1 MSTILF
7 ELGCEELPPKSL
19 KPLRDALQASV
30 IAQLTEA
37 DITFDSIKAF
47 AAPRRLAL
55 QIQGISDKQP
65 DRSEQKRGPAIKAA
79 FDAEGNLSKALRG
92 SVSSN
97 IPFENSQVLENF
109 FRDSKDEKSNRN
121 FKELIDKINKQGYK
135 EVLEEL
141 NQKSI
146 SFLTKYGIKISVSG
160 TSKGS
165 YISFEQTIQ
174 GQATT
179 ELLPAIFQTA
189 LDNLPI
195 AKRMRSGA
203 SRNEFVRPVQWA
215 VLMQDSAVIDA
226 TIQGHQTANQT
237 RGHRFHSPNYHEI
250 AHAGNYEQLLDGLK
264 VVADFDKRQMLI
276 KNQVKALAD
285 EVNADAIVP
294 QDLLDE
300 VTALVDF
307 PIALRASF
315 EPRFLQVP
323 QEALISTMQADQKY
337 FCLTDKAG
345 KLQPYFIFITNIES
359 KDPNQIIEG
368 NEKVVRPRLADAE
381 FFFLQDQ
388 KQPLF
393 ALTESLKTRVFQDKL
408 GTIWEKSERIAKL
421 AAFIAALMQQQG
433 QQIDIDETVRA
444 GILSKADLASSLVGE
459 YPELQGIAGTYY
471 ARLNNEPEAVAASLE
486 EQYLPKFSGDVLPQ
500 TPIGICLALADR
512 LDTLVG
518 IFAIDQAPTGSKDP
532 FSLRRSAIG
541 ILRILIEKQLPINL
555 VALVEQAIKG
565 YSDAEGSKIEKM
577 GDTFTQ
583 VMAFLNSRYRAMYTE
598 QGVSVDTIQ
607 AVQAINPHMPL
618 DFDQRIRAV
627 QAFSELSQAS
637 MLADSN
643 KRVANILAKSE
654 VSVADNVDE
663 ALLSE
668 SAEQSLYGSVRQAQ
682 TAVQPLLE
690 QADYTQVLQTLASL
704 DEPLTQFFD
713 NVMVNSE
720 DAALKNNR
728 LALLKQVRALFL
740 TVADISEL
748 QL

>member
-30 IAQLTEA
+30 TEQLNEA

-47 AAPRRLAL
+47 AAPRRLAI

-79 FDAEGNLSKALRG
+79 FDSDGNPTRAAMGFAKGLGIEAS
-92 SVSSN
+92 
-97 IPFENSQVLENF
+97 
-109 FRDSKDEKSNRN
+109 
-121 FKELIDKINKQGYK
+121 ELITINTDKGDYVGY
-135 EVLEEL
+135 
-141 NQKSI
+141 
-146 SFLTKYGIKISVSG
+146 
-160 TSKGS
+160 
-165 YISFEQTIQ
+165 EQVIH

-215 VLMQDSAVIDA
+215 VLMQDSTVIDA
-226 TIQGHQTANQT
+226 IIQGHQTGTQT
-237 RGHRFHSPNYHEI
+237 RGHRFHSPDYHTI
-250 AHAGNYEQLLDGLK
+250 AHANDYEQLLDGLK

-307 PIALRASF
+307 PIALRANF
-315 EPRFLQVP
+315 EARFLQVP

-421 AAFIAALMQQQG
+421 AAFIATLMQQQG
-433 QQIDIDETVRA
+433 RDINVDETVRA
-444 GILSKADLASSLVGE
+444 AILSKADLASSLVGE

-471 ARLNNEPEAVAASLE
+471 ARLNGEPEAVAASLE
-486 EQYLPKFSGDVLPQ
+486 EQYLPKFSGDVLPK

-565 YSDAEGSKIEKM
+565 YSTSDGSKIAKM

-627 QAFSELSQAS
+627 QSFSKVSQAS

-668 SAEQSLYGSVRQAQ
+668 PAEQELYQAVQQAQ
-682 TAVQPLLE
+682 KAVKPLLE
-690 QADYTQVLQTLASL
+690 TADYTQVLQTLVSL
-704 DEPLTQFFD
+704 DAPLTQFFAD
-713 NVMVNSE
+713 VMVNSE

>member
-19 KPLRDALQASV
+19 KPLRDALQAS
-30 IAQLTEA
+30 ITEQLNEA
-37 DITFDSIKAF
+37 EIGFDSIKAF
-47 AAPRRLAL
+47 AAPRRLAI
-55 QIQGISDKQP
+55 QIEGISDKQP

-79 FDAEGNLSKALRG
+79 FDADGNPTRAAMGFAKGLGIEAS
-92 SVSSN
+92 
-97 IPFENSQVLENF
+97 
-109 FRDSKDEKSNRN
+109 
-121 FKELIDKINKQGYK
+121 ELITINTDKGDYVGY
-135 EVLEEL
+135 
-141 NQKSI
+141 
-146 SFLTKYGIKISVSG
+146 
-160 TSKGS
+160 
-165 YISFEQTIQ
+165 EQVIH

-215 VLMQDSAVIDA
+215 VLMQDDAVIGA
-226 TIQGHQTANQT
+226 TIQGHQTGNQT
-237 RGHRFHSPNYHEI
+237 RGHRFHSPEYHEI
-250 AHAGNYEQLLDGLK
+250 THANDYEQLLDGLK
-264 VVADFDKRQMLI
+264 VVADFDKRQTLI

-285 EVNADAIVP
+285 EVNADPIVP

-307 PIALRASF
+307 PIALRANF

-421 AAFIAALMQQQG
+421 AAFIATLMQQQG
-433 QQIDIDETVRA
+433 RDINVDETVRA
-444 GILSKADLASSLVGE
+444 AILSKADLASSLVGE

-471 ARLNNEPEAVAASLE
+471 ARLNDEPEAVAASLQ

-555 VALVEQAIKG
+555 VALVEQAIRG
-565 YSDAEGSKIEKM
+565 YSTSDGSKIAKM

-627 QAFSELSQAS
+627 QTFSNLPQAS

-654 VSVADNVDE
+654 VNVADTVDE

-668 SAEQSLYGSVRQAQ
+668 AAEKVLYQAVQQAQ
-682 TAVQPLLE
+682 MAVKPLLE
-690 QADYTQVLQTLASL
+690 TADYTQVLQTLVSL
-704 DEPLTQFFD
+704 DAPLTQFFAD
-713 NVMVNSE
+713 VMVNSE

>member
-1 MSTILF
+1 MSSILF

-19 KPLRDALQASV
+19 KTLRDALQASV
-30 IAQLTEA
+30 TEQLNEA
-37 DITFDSIKAF
+37 DISFDSIHSF

-79 FDAEGNLSKALRG
+79 FDAEGNPTRAALG
-92 SVSSN
+92 FAKGLGIEAS
-97 IPFENSQVLENF
+97 
-109 FRDSKDEKSNRN
+109 
-121 FKELIDKINKQGYK
+121 ELITINTDKGD
-135 EVLEEL
+135 
-141 NQKSI
+141 
-146 SFLTKYGIKISVSG
+146 
-160 TSKGS
+160 
-165 YISFEQTIQ
+165 YIGFEQKVT
-174 GQATT
+174 GQAVT
-179 ELLPAIFQTA
+179 ELLPQILQTA
-189 LDNLPI
+189 LDQLPI

-203 SRNEFVRPVQWA
+203 SREEFVRPVQWA
-215 VLMQDSAVIDA
+215 VLMQDNQVIEAVI
-226 TIQGHQTANQT
+226 QGQQTGTQT
-237 RGHRFHSPNYHEI
+237 RGHRFHSPDYHTI
-250 AHAGNYEQLLDGLK
+250 DHADNYEEFLQSLK
-264 VVADFDKRQMLI
+264 VIVDFDKRKTLI

-285 EVNADAIVP
+285 QVNANAIVP
-294 QDLLDE
+294 PELLDE

-337 FCLTDKAG
+337 FCLTDKDG

-359 KDPNQIIEG
+359 KDPNQIVQG

-393 ALTESLKTRVFQDKL
+393 ALTENLKTRVFQDKL
-408 GTIWEKSERIAKL
+408 GTIWQKSERIAKL
-421 AAFIAALMQQQG
+421 AAFIATLMQQQG
-433 QQIDIDETVRA
+433 MQISINETVRA
-444 GILSKADLASSLVGE
+444 AILSKADLASSLVGE

-471 ARLNNEPEAVAASLE
+471 ARLNDEPEAVAASLE

-555 VALVEQAIKG
+555 VALVEQAVNNYTSG
-565 YSDAEGSKIEKM
+565 EDSKIAKM
-577 GDTFTQ
+577 GDTLTQ

-627 QAFSELSQAS
+627 QAFSALPQAS
-637 MLADSN
+637 KLADSN

-654 VSVADNVDE
+654 SDVASSVDE
-663 ALLSE
+663 SLLVE
-668 SAEQSLYGSVRQAQ
+668 PAEQELYRAVSQAQ
-682 TAVQPLLE
+682 TAVEPLLAR
-690 QADYTQVLQTLASL
+690 ADYTQILQTLASL
-704 DEPLTQFFD
+704 DEPLTQFFEG
-713 NVMVNSE
+713 VMVNSE
-720 DAALKNNR
+720 ELALKNNR

>member
-30 IAQLTEA
+30 TEQLNEA
-37 DITFDSIKAF
+37 DITFDSIEAF
-47 AAPRRLAL
+47 AAPRRLAI

-79 FDAEGNLSKALRG
+79 FDSDGNPTRAAMGFAKGLGIEAS
-92 SVSSN
+92 
-97 IPFENSQVLENF
+97 
-109 FRDSKDEKSNRN
+109 
-121 FKELIDKINKQGYK
+121 ELITINTDKGDYVGY
-135 EVLEEL
+135 
-141 NQKSI
+141 
-146 SFLTKYGIKISVSG
+146 
-160 TSKGS
+160 
-165 YISFEQTIQ
+165 EQVIH

-215 VLMQDSAVIDA
+215 VLMQDSTVIDA
-226 TIQGHQTANQT
+226 TIQGHQTGTQT
-237 RGHRFHSPNYHEI
+237 RGHRFHSPDYHTI
-250 AHAGNYEQLLDGLK
+250 AHANDYEQLLDGLK

-307 PIALRASF
+307 PIALRANF
-315 EPRFLQVP
+315 EARFLQVP

-421 AAFIAALMQQQG
+421 AAFIATLMQQQG
-433 QQIDIDETVRA
+433 RDINVDETVRA
-444 GILSKADLASSLVGE
+444 AILSKADLASSLVGE

-471 ARLNNEPEAVAASLE
+471 ARLNGEPEAVAASLE
-486 EQYLPKFSGDVLPQ
+486 EQYLPKFSGDVLPH

-565 YSDAEGSKIEKM
+565 YSTSDGSKIAKM

-627 QAFSELSQAS
+627 QSFSKVSQAS

-668 SAEQSLYGSVRQAQ
+668 PAEQELYQAVQQAQ
-682 TAVQPLLE
+682 KAVKPLLE
-690 QADYTQVLQTLASL
+690 TADYTQVLQTLVSL
-704 DEPLTQFFD
+704 DAPLTQFFAD
-713 NVMVNSE
+713 VMVNS
-720 DAALKNNR
+720 DDVALKNNR

>member
-19 KPLRDALQASV
+19 KPLRDALQSSV
-30 IAQLTEA
+30 IAQLNEA
-37 DITFDSIKAF
+37 EISFDSIKAF

-79 FDAEGNLSKALRG
+79 FDAEGNPTRAAMGFAKGLGIEAS
-92 SVSSN
+92 
-97 IPFENSQVLENF
+97 
-109 FRDSKDEKSNRN
+109 
-121 FKELIDKINKQGYK
+121 ELITINTDKGDYVGY
-135 EVLEEL
+135 
-141 NQKSI
+141 
-146 SFLTKYGIKISVSG
+146 
-160 TSKGS
+160 
-165 YISFEQTIQ
+165 EQTIH

-215 VLMQDSAVIDA
+215 VLMQDSTVIDA
-226 TIQGHQTANQT
+226 TIQGHQTGTQT
-237 RGHRFHSPNYHEI
+237 RGHRFHSPDYHNI
-250 AHAGNYEQLLDGLK
+250 AHANDYEQLLDGLK

-276 KNQVKALAD
+276 KNQVKALSD
-285 EVNADAIVP
+285 EVNSDAIVP
-294 QDLLDE
+294 QALLDE

-337 FCLTDKAG
+337 FCLTDKEG

-421 AAFIAALMQQQG
+421 AAFIATLMQQQG
-433 QQIDIDETVRA
+433 QDISIDETVRA
-444 GILSKADLASSLVGE
+444 AILSKADLASSLVGE

-500 TPIGICLALADR
+500 TAIGICLALADR

-565 YSDAEGSKIEKM
+565 YSTAEGSKIAKM

-654 VSVADNVDE
+654 VDVADDVDE
-663 ALLSE
+663 SLLTE
-668 SAEQSLYGSVRQAQ
+668 PAEQNLYQFIQQAQ

>member
-30 IAQLTEA
+30 TEQLTEA
-37 DITFDSIKAF
+37 GISFDSIKAF

-55 QIQGISDKQP
+55 QIQGIGDKQP

-79 FDAEGNLSKALRG
+79 FDAEGNPTRAAMGFAKGLGIEAS
-92 SVSSN
+92 
-97 IPFENSQVLENF
+97 
-109 FRDSKDEKSNRN
+109 
-121 FKELIDKINKQGYK
+121 ELITINTDKGDYIGY
-135 EVLEEL
+135 
-141 NQKSI
+141 
-146 SFLTKYGIKISVSG
+146 
-160 TSKGS
+160 
-165 YISFEQTIQ
+165 EQTIQ

-189 LDNLPI
+189 LDNLPV

-215 VLMQDSAVIDA
+215 VLMQDNAVIDA
-226 TIQGHQTANQT
+226 TIQGHQTGTQT
-237 RGHRFHSPNYHEI
+237 RGHRFHSPDYHNI
-250 AHAGNYEQLLDGLK
+250 GHANDYEELLGGLK

-285 EVNADAIVP
+285 EVNSDAIVP
-294 QDLLDE
+294 QALLDE

-315 EPRFLQVP
+315 EARFLQVP

-337 FCLTDKAG
+337 FCLTDKTG

-433 QQIDIDETVRA
+433 SEISIDETVRA

-471 ARLNNEPEAVAASLE
+471 ARLNDEPEAVAASLE

-565 YSDAEGSKIEKM
+565 YSTSDGSKIAKM

-668 SAEQSLYGSVRQAQ
+668 PAEQSLYASVQQAQ

-720 DAALKNNR
+720 DTALKNNR

>member
-19 KPLRDALQASV
+19 KPLRDAMQASV
-30 IAQLTEA
+30 IEQLNEFN
-37 DITFDSIKAF
+37 ISFDSIKAF

-65 DRSEQKRGPAIKAA
+65 DRMEQKRGPAIKAA
-79 FDAEGNLSKALRG
+79 FDADGNPTRAAMGFAKGLGINAS
-92 SVSSN
+92 
-97 IPFENSQVLENF
+97 
-109 FRDSKDEKSNRN
+109 
-121 FKELIDKINKQGYK
+121 ELVTINTDKGDYVGY
-135 EVLEEL
+135 
-141 NQKSI
+141 
-146 SFLTKYGIKISVSG
+146 
-160 TSKGS
+160 
-165 YISFEQTIQ
+165 EQTIH

-179 ELLPAIFQTA
+179 ELLPTIFQAA

-195 AKRMRSGA
+195 AKRMRTGA
-203 SRNEFVRPVQWA
+203 SRDEFVRPVQWT
-215 VLMQDSAVIDA
+215 VLMQDDAVIDA
-226 TIQGHQTANQT
+226 VIQGHQTSNQT
-237 RGHRFHSPNYHEI
+237 RGHRFHSPDYHNI
-250 AHAGNYEQLLDGLK
+250 AHANDYEELLTDLK
-264 VVADFDKRQMLI
+264 VVADFDKRQTMI

-300 VTALVDF
+300 VTALVDY

-421 AAFIAALMQQQG
+421 AAFIATLMQQQDR
-433 QQIDIDETVRA
+433 DISVDETVRA
-444 GILSKADLASSLVGE
+444 AMLSKADLASSLVGE

-471 ARLNNEPEAVAASLE
+471 ARLNDEPEAVATSLQ
-486 EQYLPKFSGDVLPQ
+486 EQYLPKFSGDILPQ
-500 TPIGICLALADR
+500 TQIGICLALADR

-565 YSDAEGSKIEKM
+565 YSTSDGSKITKM

-627 QAFSELSQAS
+627 QAFSELPQAS

-654 VSVADNVDE
+654 ITVADNVDE

-668 SAEQSLYGSVRQAQ
+668 AAEQNLYQAVQQAQ
-682 TAVQPLLE
+682 EAVEPLLE
-690 QADYTQVLQTLASL
+690 QADYTQILQTLASL
-704 DEPLTQFFD
+704 DGPLTQFFD
-713 NVMVNSE
+713 NVMVNSD

>member
-30 IAQLTEA
+30 TEQLKEA
-37 DITFDSIKAF
+37 DISFDSIKAF

-55 QIQGISDKQP
+55 QIEGISEKQP
-65 DRSEQKRGPAIKAA
+65 DRTEEKRGPAIKAA
-79 FDAEGNLSKALRG
+79 FDAEGNPTRAAMGFAKGLGIEAS
-92 SVSSN
+92 
-97 IPFENSQVLENF
+97 
-109 FRDSKDEKSNRN
+109 
-121 FKELIDKINKQGYK
+121 ELTTIKTDKGDYVGY
-135 EVLEEL
+135 V
-141 NQKSI
+141 
-146 SFLTKYGIKISVSG
+146 
-160 TSKGS
+160 
-165 YISFEQTIQ
+165 QTVE

-195 AKRMRSGA
+195 AKRMRSGS

-215 VLMQDSAVIDA
+215 VLMQDDAVIDA
-226 TIQGHQTANQT
+226 PIQGHQTGNQT
-237 RGHRFHSPNYHEI
+237 RGHRFHSPEYHTI
-250 AHAGNYEQLLDGLK
+250 THANDYEQLLDGLK
-264 VVADFDKRQMLI
+264 VVADFDKRQAFI
-276 KNQVKALAD
+276 HNQVQALAA

-294 QDLLDE
+294 QSLLDE

-337 FCLTDKAG
+337 FCLTDKEG

-393 ALTESLKTRVFQDKL
+393 ALTENLKTRVFQDKL

-433 QQIDIDETVRA
+433 QQIDIDDTVRA

-471 ARLNNEPEAVAASLE
+471 ARLNHEPEAVAASLE
-486 EQYLPKFSGDVLPQ
+486 EQYLPKFSGDVLPK
-500 TPIGICLALADR
+500 TPVGICLALADR

-518 IFAIDQAPTGSKDP
+518 IFAIGQAPTGSKDP

-565 YSDAEGSKIEKM
+565 YSSGDGSKIEKM

-627 QAFSELSQAS
+627 QTFSELPQAS

-654 VSVADNVDE
+654 DTVADEVN
-663 ALLSE
+663 ASLLTE
-668 SAEQSLYGSVRQAQ
+668 NAEKTLYQTVQRAQ
-682 TAVQPLLE
+682 LDVTPLLE
-690 QADYTQVLQTLASL
+690 TANYTQVLQTLVSL
-704 DEPLTQFFD
+704 DAPLTQFFAD
-713 NVMVNSE
+713 VMVNSE
-720 DAALKNNR
+720 DVALKANR

>member
-19 KPLRDALQASV
+19 KTLRDALQASV
-30 IAQLTEA
+30 TEQLNES
-37 DITFDSIKAF
+37 DISFDSIKAF

-55 QIQGISDKQP
+55 QIEGISEKQL
-65 DRSEQKRGPAIKAA
+65 DRTEEKRGPAIKAA
-79 FDAEGNLSKALRG
+79 FDADGNPTRAAMGFAKGLGIEAS
-92 SVSSN
+92 
-97 IPFENSQVLENF
+97 
-109 FRDSKDEKSNRN
+109 
-121 FKELIDKINKQGYK
+121 ELTTIKTDKGDYVGY
-135 EVLEEL
+135 V
-141 NQKSI
+141 
-146 SFLTKYGIKISVSG
+146 
-160 TSKGS
+160 
-165 YISFEQTIQ
+165 QTIQ

-203 SRNEFVRPVQWA
+203 SRNEFVRPVQWV
-215 VLMQDSAVIDA
+215 VLMHDSTVIDA
-226 TIQGHQTANQT
+226 TIQGHQTGTQT
-237 RGHRFHSPNYHEI
+237 RGHRFHSPEYHTI
-250 AHAGNYEQLLDGLK
+250 THANDYEQLLDGLK
-264 VVADFDKRQMLI
+264 VVVDFDKRQAFI
-276 KNQVKALAD
+276 NNQVKALAD

-294 QDLLDE
+294 QSLLDE

-337 FCLTDKAG
+337 FCLTDKEG
-345 KLQPYFIFITNIES
+345 KLQPYFIFITNIQS

-393 ALTESLKTRVFQDKL
+393 ALTENLKNRVFQDKL

-433 QQIDIDETVRA
+433 RQIDIDETVRA

-486 EQYLPKFSGDVLPQ
+486 EQYLPKFSGDILPK
-500 TPIGICLALADR
+500 TAVGICLALADR

-518 IFAIDQAPTGSKDP
+518 IFAIGQAPTGSKDP

-565 YSDAEGSKIEKM
+565 YSSSDASKIAKM

-627 QAFSELSQAS
+627 QTFSELPQAS

-654 VSVADNVDE
+654 GAVADKVN
-663 ALLSE
+663 ASLLTE
-668 SAEQSLYGSVRQAQ
+668 DAEKTLYETVQQAQ
-682 TAVQPLLE
+682 LDVTPLLE
-690 QADYTQVLQTLASL
+690 TANYTQVLQTLVSL
-704 DEPLTQFFD
+704 DAPLTQFFAD
-713 NVMVNSE
+713 VMVNSE
-720 DAALKNNR
+720 DAALKANR
-728 LALLKQVRALFL
+728 LALLKKVRALFL

>member
-19 KPLRDALQASV
+19 KPLRDALQTSV
-30 IAQLTEA
+30 TKQLAEA
-37 DITFDSIKAF
+37 DISFDSIKAF

-79 FDAEGNLSKALRG
+79 FDADGNPSRAAIGFAKGLGIDPS
-92 SVSSN
+92 
-97 IPFENSQVLENF
+97 
-109 FRDSKDEKSNRN
+109 
-121 FKELIDKINKQGYK
+121 ELITINTDKGDYVGY
-135 EVLEEL
+135 
-141 NQKSI
+141 
-146 SFLTKYGIKISVSG
+146 
-160 TSKGS
+160 
-165 YISFEQTIQ
+165 EQTIH
-174 GQATT
+174 GQSVTQ
-179 ELLPAIFQTA
+179 LLPQILQTA

-195 AKRMRSGA
+195 AKRMRSGS
-203 SRNEFVRPVQWA
+203 SREEFVRPVQWA
-215 VLMQDSAVIDA
+215 VLMQDDQLIEA
-226 TIQGHQTANQT
+226 TIQGQQTGTQT
-237 RGHRFHSPNYHEI
+237 RGHRFHSPDYY
-250 AHAGNYEQLLDGLK
+250 AVDHADNYETLLQSLK
-264 VVADFDKRQMLI
+264 VIANFDKRRTLI
-276 KNQVKALAD
+276 NNQVKTLAD
-285 EVNADAIVP
+285 QVNAKAIVP
-294 QDLLDE
+294 QELLDE

-337 FCLTDKAG
+337 FCLTDKQG
-345 KLQPYFIFITNIES
+345 KLLPYFIFITNIES
-359 KDPNQIIEG
+359 KDPNQIVEG

-408 GTIWEKSERIAKL
+408 GTIWQKSERIGKL
-421 AAFIAALMQQQG
+421 AAFIATLMLEQG
-433 QQIDIDETVRA
+433 VQIDIDETVRA
-444 GILSKADLASSLVGE
+444 AVLSKADLASSLVGE

-471 ARLNNEPEAVAASLE
+471 ARLNDEPEAVAASLQ

-555 VALVEQAIKG
+555 VALVEQAIKN
-565 YSDAEGSKIEKM
+565 YSSADNDVTIKM

-583 VMAFLNSRYRAMYTE
+583 VITFLNSRYRAMYTE

-627 QAFSELSQAS
+627 QAFSELPQAS
-637 MLADSN
+637 KLADSN

-654 VSVADNVDE
+654 AQVADNIDE
-663 ALLSE
+663 SLLSE
-668 SAEQSLYGSVRQAQ
+668 PAEQQLYHAVSQAQ
-682 TAVQPLLE
+682 TALAPLLKD
-690 QADYTQVLQTLASL
+690 ADYTQILQTLASL

-713 NVMVNSE
+713 DVMVNSE
-720 DAALKNNR
+720 DVALKANR

>member
-30 IAQLTEA
+30 TEQLNEA
-37 DITFDSIKAF
+37 EIGFDSIKAF
-47 AAPRRLAL
+47 AAPRRLA
-55 QIQGISDKQP
+55 IRIEGISDKQP

-79 FDAEGNLSKALRG
+79 FDSDGNPTRAAMGFAKGLGIDAS
-92 SVSSN
+92 
-97 IPFENSQVLENF
+97 
-109 FRDSKDEKSNRN
+109 
-121 FKELIDKINKQGYK
+121 ELITINTDKGDYVGY
-135 EVLEEL
+135 
-141 NQKSI
+141 
-146 SFLTKYGIKISVSG
+146 
-160 TSKGS
+160 
-165 YISFEQTIQ
+165 EQIIQ

-179 ELLPAIFQTA
+179 ELLPTIFQTA

-226 TIQGHQTANQT
+226 TIQGHQTGKQT
-237 RGHRFHSPNYHEI
+237 RGHRFHSPDYHEI
-250 AHAGNYEQLLDGLK
+250 THANDYEQLLDDLK
-264 VVADFDKRQMLI
+264 VVADFDKRQTLI
-276 KNQVKALAD
+276 KNQVKTLAD
-285 EVNADAIVP
+285 EVNADPIVP

-307 PIALRASF
+307 PIALRANF
-315 EPRFLQVP
+315 EARFLQVP

-421 AAFIAALMQQQG
+421 AAFIATLMQQQG
-433 QQIDIDETVRA
+433 RDINVDETVRA
-444 GILSKADLASSLVGE
+444 AILSKADLASSLVGE

-471 ARLNNEPEAVAASLE
+471 ARLNDEPEAVAASLQ

-565 YSDAEGSKIEKM
+565 YSTSEGSKIAKM

-627 QAFSELSQAS
+627 QTFSELPQAEK
-637 MLADSN
+637 LADSN

-654 VSVADNVDE
+654 VNVADTVDE

-668 SAEQSLYGSVRQAQ
+668 AAEQTLYQAVQQAQ
-682 TAVQPLLE
+682 MAVKPLLE
-690 QADYTQVLQTLASL
+690 TADYTQVLQTLVSL
-704 DEPLTQFFD
+704 DAPLTQFFAD
-713 NVMVNSE
+713 VMVNSE

>member
-30 IAQLTEA
+30 TEQLTAA

-47 AAPRRLAL
+47 AAPRRLAI

-65 DRSEQKRGPAIKAA
+65 DRTEQKRGPAIKAA
-79 FDAEGNLSKALRG
+79 FDAEGNPTRAAMGFAKGLGIEAS
-92 SVSSN
+92 
-97 IPFENSQVLENF
+97 
-109 FRDSKDEKSNRN
+109 
-121 FKELIDKINKQGYK
+121 ELITINTDKGDY
-135 EVLEEL
+135 V
-141 NQKSI
+141 
-146 SFLTKYGIKISVSG
+146 G
-160 TSKGS
+160 
-165 YISFEQTIQ
+165 FEQTIR

-215 VLMQDSAVIDA
+215 VLMQDGTVIDA
-226 TIQGHQTANQT
+226 TIQGHQTGTQT
-237 RGHRFHSPNYHEI
+237 RGHRFHSPDYHNI
-250 AHAGNYEQLLDGLK
+250 AHANDYEQLLDGLK

-285 EVNADAIVP
+285 EVNSDAIVP

-315 EPRFLQVP
+315 EARFLQVP

-393 ALTESLKTRVFQDKL
+393 ALTESLKNRVFQDKL

-421 AAFIAALMQQQG
+421 AAFIATLMQQQG
-433 QQIDIDETVRA
+433 HDINVDETVRA

-471 ARLNNEPEAVAASLE
+471 ARLNDEPEAVAASLE

-565 YSDAEGSKIEKM
+565 YSDAEGSKIAKM

-654 VSVADNVDE
+654 VSVADTVDE
-663 ALLSE
+663 TLLSE
-668 SAEQSLYGSVRQAQ
+668 PAEQNLYANVQQAQ
-682 TAVQPLLE
+682 TVVQPLLE

-713 NVMVNSE
+713 QVMVNSE

>member
-30 IAQLTEA
+30 TEQLNEA
-37 DITFDSIKAF
+37 KIGFDSIKAF
-47 AAPRRLAL
+47 AAPRRLA
-55 QIQGISDKQP
+55 IRIEGISDKQP

-79 FDAEGNLSKALRG
+79 FDSDGNPTRAAMGFAKGLGIDAS
-92 SVSSN
+92 
-97 IPFENSQVLENF
+97 
-109 FRDSKDEKSNRN
+109 
-121 FKELIDKINKQGYK
+121 ELITINTDKGDYVGY
-135 EVLEEL
+135 
-141 NQKSI
+141 
-146 SFLTKYGIKISVSG
+146 
-160 TSKGS
+160 
-165 YISFEQTIQ
+165 EQIIQ

-179 ELLPAIFQTA
+179 ELLPTIFQTA

-203 SRNEFVRPVQWA
+203 SRNEFVRPVQWT
-215 VLMQDSAVIDA
+215 VLMQDDAVIDT
-226 TIQGHQTANQT
+226 TIQGHQTGKQT
-237 RGHRFHSPNYHEI
+237 RGHRFHSPDYHEI
-250 AHAGNYEQLLDGLK
+250 THANDYEQLLDGLK
-264 VVADFDKRQMLI
+264 VVADFDKRQTLI
-276 KNQVKALAD
+276 KNQVKTLAD
-285 EVNADAIVP
+285 EVNADPIVP

-307 PIALRASF
+307 PIALRANF
-315 EPRFLQVP
+315 EARFLQVP

-337 FCLTDKAG
+337 FCLTDKEG

-421 AAFIAALMQQQG
+421 AAFIATLMQQQG
-433 QQIDIDETVRA
+433 RDINVDETVRA
-444 GILSKADLASSLVGE
+444 AILSKADLASSLVGE

-471 ARLNNEPEAVAASLE
+471 ARLNDEPEAVAASLQ

-565 YSDAEGSKIEKM
+565 YSTSEGSKIAKM

-627 QAFSELSQAS
+627 QTFSELPQAEK
-637 MLADSN
+637 LADSN

-654 VSVADNVDE
+654 VNVADTVDE

-668 SAEQSLYGSVRQAQ
+668 AAEQTLYQAVQQAQ
-682 TAVQPLLE
+682 MAVKPLLE
-690 QADYTQVLQTLASL
+690 TADYTQVLQTLVSL
-704 DEPLTQFFD
+704 DAPLTQFFAD
-713 NVMVNSE
+713 VMVNSE

>member
-30 IAQLTEA
+30 TEQLTAA

-47 AAPRRLAL
+47 AAPRRLAI

-65 DRSEQKRGPAIKAA
+65 DRTEQKRGPAIKAA
-79 FDAEGNLSKALRG
+79 FDAEGNPTRAAMG
-92 SVSSN
+92 
-97 IPFENSQVLENF
+97 FA
-109 FRDSKDEKSNRN
+109 KSLGIEAS
-121 FKELIDKINKQGYK
+121 ELTTINTDKGDY
-135 EVLEEL
+135 V
-141 NQKSI
+141 
-146 SFLTKYGIKISVSG
+146 G
-160 TSKGS
+160 
-165 YISFEQTIQ
+165 FEQIIR

-215 VLMQDSAVIDA
+215 VLMQDDTVIDA
-226 TIQGHQTANQT
+226 TIQGHQTGTQT
-237 RGHRFHSPNYHEI
+237 RGHRFHSPDYHNI
-250 AHAGNYEQLLDGLK
+250 AHANDYEQLLDGLK

-285 EVNADAIVP
+285 EVNSDAIVP

-315 EPRFLQVP
+315 EARFLQVP

-337 FCLTDKAG
+337 FCLTDKNG

-393 ALTESLKTRVFQDKL
+393 ALTESLKNRVFQDKL

-421 AAFIAALMQQQG
+421 AAFIATLMQQQG
-433 QQIDIDETVRA
+433 HDINVDETVRA

-471 ARLNNEPEAVAASLE
+471 ARLNDEPEAVAASLE

-565 YSDAEGSKIEKM
+565 YSDAEGSKIAKM

-643 KRVANILAKSE
+643 KRVANILVKSE
-654 VSVADNVDE
+654 GDVADTVDE

-668 SAEQSLYGSVRQAQ
+668 SAEQNLYANVKQAQ
-682 TAVQPLLE
+682 TRVQPLLE

-713 NVMVNSE
+713 QVMVNSE

-740 TVADISEL
+740 MVADISEL

>member
-30 IAQLTEA
+30 IEQLNEA
-37 DITFDSIKAF
+37 EISFDSIKAF

-55 QIQGISDKQP
+55 QIQGIGDKQP

-79 FDAEGNLSKALRG
+79 FDADGNPTRAAMGFAKGLGIEAS
-92 SVSSN
+92 
-97 IPFENSQVLENF
+97 
-109 FRDSKDEKSNRN
+109 
-121 FKELIDKINKQGYK
+121 ELITINTDKGDYVGY
-135 EVLEEL
+135 
-141 NQKSI
+141 
-146 SFLTKYGIKISVSG
+146 
-160 TSKGS
+160 
-165 YISFEQTIQ
+165 EQTIQ

-189 LDNLPI
+189 LDKLPI

-226 TIQGHQTANQT
+226 TIQGHQTGTQT
-237 RGHRFHSPNYHEI
+237 RGHRFHSPDYHNI
-250 AHAGNYEQLLDGLK
+250 AHANDYEELLSGLK

-285 EVNADAIVP
+285 EVNSDAIVP
-294 QDLLDE
+294 QALLDE

-315 EPRFLQVP
+315 EARFLQVP

-337 FCLTDKAG
+337 FCLTDKTG

-393 ALTESLKTRVFQDKL
+393 ALTESLKNRVFQDKL

-433 QQIDIDETVRA
+433 QQISIDETVRA

-555 VALVEQAIKG
+555 VALVEQAIKN
-565 YSDAEGSKIEKM
+565 YTTEEGSKIAKM

-663 ALLSE
+663 TLLSE
-668 SAEQSLYGSVRQAQ
+668 PAEQSLYASVQQAQ

>member
-19 KPLRDALQASV
+19 KPLRDALQESFIIQSA
-30 IAQLTEA
+30 AA
-37 DITFDSIKAF
+37 NITFDSIKAF

-55 QIQGISDKQP
+55 QIEGISEKQP
-65 DRSEQKRGPAIKAA
+65 DRTEEKRGPAIKAA
-79 FDAEGNLSKALRG
+79 FDADGNPTRAAMGFAKGLGIEAS
-92 SVSSN
+92 
-97 IPFENSQVLENF
+97 
-109 FRDSKDEKSNRN
+109 
-121 FKELIDKINKQGYK
+121 ELTTINTDKGDYVGY
-135 EVLEEL
+135 
-141 NQKSI
+141 I
-146 SFLTKYGIKISVSG
+146 
-160 TSKGS
+160 
-165 YISFEQTIQ
+165 QTVQ

-179 ELLPAIFQTA
+179 ELLPTIFQTA

-215 VLMQDSAVIDA
+215 VLMQDDAVIDA
-226 TIQGHQTANQT
+226 TIQGHQTGNQT
-237 RGHRFHSPNYHEI
+237 RGHRFHSPEYHTI
-250 AHAGNYEQLLDGLK
+250 AHANDYEQLLDGLK

-294 QDLLDE
+294 QSLLDE

-337 FCLTDKAG
+337 FCLTDKTG

-359 KDPNQIIEG
+359 KDPNQIIQG

-471 ARLNNEPEAVAASLE
+471 ARLNDEPEAVAASLE

-555 VALVEQAIKG
+555 VALIEQAIKG
-565 YSDAEGSKIEKM
+565 YSDADGSKIAKM

-627 QAFSELSQAS
+627 QAFSELSQAEK
-637 MLADSN
+637 LADSN

-654 VSVADNVDE
+654 GVVADEVD
-663 ALLSE
+663 ASLLTE
-668 SAEQSLYGSVRQAQ
+668 DAEKSLYQAVQQAQ
-682 TAVQPLLE
+682 TAVTPLLE
-690 QADYTQVLQTLASL
+690 TANYTQILQTLVSL
-704 DEPLTQFFD
+704 DEPLTQFFAD
-713 NVMVNSE
+713 VMVNSK
-720 DAALKNNR
+720 DMALQANR

>member
-30 IAQLTEA
+30 TEQLNEA
-37 DITFDSIKAF
+37 EIGFDSIKAF
-47 AAPRRLAL
+47 AAPRRLA
-55 QIQGISDKQP
+55 IRIEGISDKQP

-79 FDAEGNLSKALRG
+79 FDSDGNPTRAAMGFAKGLGIDAS
-92 SVSSN
+92 
-97 IPFENSQVLENF
+97 
-109 FRDSKDEKSNRN
+109 
-121 FKELIDKINKQGYK
+121 ELITINTDKGDYVGY
-135 EVLEEL
+135 
-141 NQKSI
+141 
-146 SFLTKYGIKISVSG
+146 
-160 TSKGS
+160 
-165 YISFEQTIQ
+165 EQIIQ
-174 GQATT
+174 GQETT
-179 ELLPAIFQTA
+179 ELLPTIFQTA

-226 TIQGHQTANQT
+226 TIQGHQTGKQT
-237 RGHRFHSPNYHEI
+237 RGHRFHSPDYHEI
-250 AHAGNYEQLLDGLK
+250 THANDYEQLLDDLK
-264 VVADFDKRQMLI
+264 VVADFDKRQTLI
-276 KNQVKALAD
+276 KNQVKTLAD
-285 EVNADAIVP
+285 EVNADPIVP

-307 PIALRASF
+307 PIALRANF
-315 EPRFLQVP
+315 EARFLQVP

-421 AAFIAALMQQQG
+421 AAFIATLMQQQG
-433 QQIDIDETVRA
+433 RDINVDETVRA
-444 GILSKADLASSLVGE
+444 AILSKADLASSLVGE

-471 ARLNNEPEAVAASLE
+471 ARLNDEPEAVAASLQ

-565 YSDAEGSKIEKM
+565 YSTSEGSKIAKM

-627 QAFSELSQAS
+627 QTFSELPQAEE
-637 MLADSN
+637 LADSN

-654 VSVADNVDE
+654 VSVADTVDE

-668 SAEQSLYGSVRQAQ
+668 AAEQTLYQAVQQAQ
-682 TAVQPLLE
+682 TAVKPLLE
-690 QADYTQVLQTLASL
+690 TADYTQVLQTLVSL
-704 DEPLTQFFD
+704 DAPLTQFFAD
-713 NVMVNSE
+713 VMVNSE

>member
-19 KPLRDALQASV
+19 KPLRDALQTSV
-30 IAQLTEA
+30 IEQLTEA

-47 AAPRRLAL
+47 AAPRRLAI
-55 QIQGISDKQP
+55 QIDGISDKQP
-65 DRSEQKRGPAIKAA
+65 DRTEEKRGPAIKAA
-79 FDAEGNLSKALRG
+79 FDADGNPTRAAMGFAKGLGIEAS
-92 SVSSN
+92 
-97 IPFENSQVLENF
+97 
-109 FRDSKDEKSNRN
+109 
-121 FKELIDKINKQGYK
+121 ELTTINTDKGDYVGY
-135 EVLEEL
+135 V
-141 NQKSI
+141 
-146 SFLTKYGIKISVSG
+146 
-160 TSKGS
+160 
-165 YISFEQTIQ
+165 QTIQ

-179 ELLPAIFQTA
+179 ELLPTIFQTA

-203 SRNEFVRPVQWA
+203 SRDEFVRPVQWA
-215 VLMQDSAVIDA
+215 VLMQDDAVIDA
-226 TIQGHQTANQT
+226 TIQGHHTGNQT
-237 RGHRFHSPNYHEI
+237 RGHRFHSPDYHEI
-250 AHAGNYEQLLDGLK
+250 AHAHNYEQLLDGLK

-285 EVNADAIVP
+285 EVNADPIVP

-307 PIALRASF
+307 PIALRANF
-315 EPRFLQVP
+315 EARFLQVP

-421 AAFIAALMQQQG
+421 AAFIATLMQQQG
-433 QQIDIDETVRA
+433 RDINIDDTVRA
-444 GILSKADLASSLVGE
+444 AILSKADLASSLVGE

-471 ARLNNEPEAVAASLE
+471 ARLNDEPEAVAASLE
-486 EQYLPKFSGDVLPQ
+486 EQYLPKFSGDVLPK
-500 TPIGICLALADR
+500 TPVGICLALADR

-565 YSDAEGSKIEKM
+565 YSTADGSKIAKM

-627 QAFSELSQAS
+627 QAFSELPQAEK
-637 MLADSN
+637 LADSN

-654 VSVADNVDE
+654 VSVADTVDE
-663 ALLSE
+663 TLLSE
-668 SAEQSLYGSVRQAQ
+668 PAEQALYQVVQQAK
-682 TAVQPLLE
+682 TAVTPLLE
-690 QADYTQVLQTLASL
+690 TADYTQILQTLVSL
-704 DEPLTQFFD
+704 DAPLTQFFAD
-713 NVMVNSE
+713 VMVNIE

>member
-19 KPLRDALQASV
+19 KPLRDALQTSV
-30 IAQLTEA
+30 TDQLKNA
-37 DITFDSIKAF
+37 DISFESIRAF

-55 QIQGISDKQP
+55 QIQGISEKQP

-79 FDAEGNLSKALRG
+79 FDAEGNPSRAAIGFAKGLGIDPS
-92 SVSSN
+92 
-97 IPFENSQVLENF
+97 
-109 FRDSKDEKSNRN
+109 
-121 FKELIDKINKQGYK
+121 ELITINTDKGDYVGY
-135 EVLEEL
+135 
-141 NQKSI
+141 
-146 SFLTKYGIKISVSG
+146 
-160 TSKGS
+160 
-165 YISFEQTIQ
+165 EQTIH
-174 GQATT
+174 GQAVT
-179 ELLPAIFQTA
+179 ELLPQILQTA

-195 AKRMRSGA
+195 AKRMRSGS
-203 SRNEFVRPVQWA
+203 SREEFVRPVQWA
-215 VLMQDSAVIDA
+215 VLMQDDQLVEA
-226 TIQGHQTANQT
+226 TIQGQQTGTQT
-237 RGHRFHSPNYHEI
+237 RGHRFHSPDYHAI
-250 AHAGNYEQLLDGLK
+250 DHADNYESLLQSLK
-264 VVADFDKRQMLI
+264 VIANFDKRRTLI
-276 KNQVKALAD
+276 NNQVKTLAD
-285 EVNADAIVP
+285 QVNAKAIVP
-294 QDLLDE
+294 QGLLDE

-337 FCLTDKAG
+337 FCLTDKQG
-345 KLQPYFIFITNIES
+345 KLLPYFIFITNIES
-359 KDPNQIIEG
+359 KDPNQIVEG

-408 GTIWEKSERIAKL
+408 GTIWQKSERIAKL
-421 AAFIAALMQQQG
+421 AAFIATLMLEQG
-433 QQIDIDETVRA
+433 VQIDIDETVRA
-444 GILSKADLASSLVGE
+444 AILSKADLASSLVGE

-471 ARLNNEPEAVAASLE
+471 ARLNNEPEAVAASLQ

-555 VALVEQAIKG
+555 VALVEQAIKN
-565 YSDAEGSKIEKM
+565 YSSADNDATIKM

-583 VMAFLNSRYRAMYTE
+583 VITFLNSRYRAMYTE

-627 QAFSELSQAS
+627 QAFSELPQAS
-637 MLADSN
+637 KLADSN

-654 VSVADNVDE
+654 AQVADNIDE
-663 ALLSE
+663 SLLSE
-668 SAEQSLYGSVRQAQ
+668 PAEQQLYRAVNQAQ
-682 TAVQPLLE
+682 AALAPLLKE
-690 QADYTQVLQTLASL
+690 ADYTQILQKLASL

-713 NVMVNSE
+713 DVMVNSE
-720 DAALKNNR
+720 DAALKGNR

>member
-7 ELGCEELPPKSL
+7 ELGCEELPPRSL
-19 KPLRDALQASV
+19 KLLRDALQESFIIQSAV
-30 IAQLTEA
+30 AN
-37 DITFDSIKAF
+37 ITFDSIKAF

-55 QIQGISDKQP
+55 QINGISDKQP
-65 DRSEQKRGPAIKAA
+65 DRTEEKRGPAIKAA
-79 FDAEGNLSKALRG
+79 FDADGNPTRAAMGFAKGLGIEAS
-92 SVSSN
+92 
-97 IPFENSQVLENF
+97 
-109 FRDSKDEKSNRN
+109 
-121 FKELIDKINKQGYK
+121 ELTTINTDKGDYVGY
-135 EVLEEL
+135 V
-141 NQKSI
+141 
-146 SFLTKYGIKISVSG
+146 
-160 TSKGS
+160 
-165 YISFEQTIQ
+165 QTIQ

-179 ELLPAIFQTA
+179 ELLPTIFQTA

-215 VLMQDSAVIDA
+215 VLMQDDAVIDA
-226 TIQGHQTANQT
+226 TIQGHQTGNQT
-237 RGHRFHSPNYHEI
+237 RGHRFHSPDYHTI
-250 AHAGNYEQLLDGLK
+250 AHANDYEQLLDGLK
-264 VVADFDKRQMLI
+264 VVADFDKRQTLI

-285 EVNADAIVP
+285 EVNADPIVP

-307 PIALRASF
+307 PIALRANF
-315 EPRFLQVP
+315 EARFLQVP

-393 ALTESLKTRVFQDKL
+393 SLTESLKTRVFQDKL

-421 AAFIAALMQQQG
+421 AAFIATLMQEQG
-433 QQIDIDETVRA
+433 RDINIDETVRA
-444 GILSKADLASSLVGE
+444 AILSKADLASSLVGE

-471 ARLNNEPEAVAASLE
+471 ARLNDEPEAVAASLE

-565 YSDAEGSKIEKM
+565 YRTSDGSKIAKM

-627 QAFSELSQAS
+627 QAFSELPQAEK
-637 MLADSN
+637 LADSN

-654 VSVADNVDE
+654 VSVADTVDE
-663 ALLSE
+663 TLLSE
-668 SAEQSLYGSVRQAQ
+668 PAEQALYQVVQQAQ
-682 TAVQPLLE
+682 AAVTPLLE
-690 QADYTQVLQTLASL
+690 TADYTQILQTLVSL
-704 DEPLTQFFD
+704 DEPLTQFFAD
-713 NVMVNSE
+713 VMVNSE

>member
-30 IAQLTEA
+30 TEQLTAA

-47 AAPRRLAL
+47 AAPRRLAI

-65 DRSEQKRGPAIKAA
+65 DRTEQKRGPAIKAA
-79 FDAEGNLSKALRG
+79 FDAE
-92 SVSSN
+92 SN
-97 IPFENSQVLENF
+97 PTRAAMGFAKGLGIEAS
-109 FRDSKDEKSNRN
+109 
-121 FKELIDKINKQGYK
+121 ELTTIKTDKGDY
-135 EVLEEL
+135 V
-141 NQKSI
+141 
-146 SFLTKYGIKISVSG
+146 G
-160 TSKGS
+160 
-165 YISFEQTIQ
+165 FEQTIR

-203 SRNEFVRPVQWA
+203 SRDEFVRPVQWA
-215 VLMQDSAVIDA
+215 VLMQDDTVIDA
-226 TIQGHQTANQT
+226 TIQGHQTGTQT
-237 RGHRFHSPNYHEI
+237 RGHRFHSPDYHNI
-250 AHAGNYEQLLDGLK
+250 AHANDYEELLSDLK

-285 EVNADAIVP
+285 EVNSDAIVP

-315 EPRFLQVP
+315 EARFLQVP

-337 FCLTDKAG
+337 FCLTDKTG

-393 ALTESLKTRVFQDKL
+393 ALTESLKNRVFQDKL

-421 AAFIAALMQQQG
+421 AAFIATLMQQQG
-433 QQIDIDETVRA
+433 HDINVDETVRA

-471 ARLNNEPEAVAASLE
+471 ARLNDEPEAVAASLE

-565 YSDAEGSKIEKM
+565 YSDAEGSKIAKM
-577 GDTFTQ
+577 GDAFTQ

-654 VSVADNVDE
+654 VSVADTVDE

-668 SAEQSLYGSVRQAQ
+668 SAEQNLYANVQQAQ
-682 TAVQPLLE
+682 TMVQPLLE

>member
-30 IAQLTEA
+30 TEQLNEA
-37 DITFDSIKAF
+37 EIGFDSIKAF
-47 AAPRRLAL
+47 AAPRRLA
-55 QIQGISDKQP
+55 IRIEGISDKQP

-79 FDAEGNLSKALRG
+79 FDSDGNPTRAAMGFAKGLGIDAS
-92 SVSSN
+92 
-97 IPFENSQVLENF
+97 
-109 FRDSKDEKSNRN
+109 
-121 FKELIDKINKQGYK
+121 ELITINTDKGDYVGY
-135 EVLEEL
+135 
-141 NQKSI
+141 
-146 SFLTKYGIKISVSG
+146 
-160 TSKGS
+160 
-165 YISFEQTIQ
+165 EQIIQ

-179 ELLPAIFQTA
+179 ELLPTIFQTA

-215 VLMQDSAVIDA
+215 VLMQDDAVIDA
-226 TIQGHQTANQT
+226 TIQGHQTGKQT
-237 RGHRFHSPNYHEI
+237 RGHRFHSPDYHEI
-250 AHAGNYEQLLDGLK
+250 THANDYEQLLDDLK
-264 VVADFDKRQMLI
+264 VVADFDKRQTLI
-276 KNQVKALAD
+276 KNQVKTLAD
-285 EVNADAIVP
+285 EVNADPIVP

-307 PIALRASF
+307 PIALRANF
-315 EPRFLQVP
+315 EARFLQVP

-408 GTIWEKSERIAKL
+408 GTIWQKSERIAKL
-421 AAFIAALMQQQG
+421 AAFIATLMQQQG
-433 QQIDIDETVRA
+433 RDINVDETVRA
-444 GILSKADLASSLVGE
+444 AILSKADLASSLVGE

-471 ARLNNEPEAVAASLE
+471 ARLNDEPEAVAASLQ

-565 YSDAEGSKIEKM
+565 YSTSEGSKIAKM

-627 QAFSELSQAS
+627 QTFSELPQAEK
-637 MLADSN
+637 LADSN

-654 VSVADNVDE
+654 VSVADTVDE

-668 SAEQSLYGSVRQAQ
+668 AAEQTLYQAVQQAQ
-682 TAVQPLLE
+682 MAVKPLLE
-690 QADYTQVLQTLASL
+690 TADYTQVLQTLVSL
-704 DEPLTQFFD
+704 DAPLSDFFAD
-713 NVMVNSE
+713 VMVNSE

>member
-30 IAQLTEA
+30 TEQLNEA
-37 DITFDSIKAF
+37 EIGFDSIKAF
-47 AAPRRLAL
+47 AAPRRLAI
-55 QIQGISDKQP
+55 QIEGISDKQP

-79 FDAEGNLSKALRG
+79 FDSDGNPTRAAMGFAKGLGIDAS
-92 SVSSN
+92 
-97 IPFENSQVLENF
+97 
-109 FRDSKDEKSNRN
+109 
-121 FKELIDKINKQGYK
+121 ELITINTDKGDYVGY
-135 EVLEEL
+135 
-141 NQKSI
+141 
-146 SFLTKYGIKISVSG
+146 
-160 TSKGS
+160 
-165 YISFEQTIQ
+165 EQIIQ

-179 ELLPAIFQTA
+179 ELLPTIFQTA

-226 TIQGHQTANQT
+226 TIQGHQTGKQT
-237 RGHRFHSPNYHEI
+237 RGHRFHSPDYHEI
-250 AHAGNYEQLLDGLK
+250 THANDYEQLLDDLK
-264 VVADFDKRQMLI
+264 VVADFDKRQTLI
-276 KNQVKALAD
+276 KNQVKTLAD
-285 EVNADAIVP
+285 EVNADPIVP

-307 PIALRASF
+307 PIALRANF
-315 EPRFLQVP
+315 EARFLQVP

-421 AAFIAALMQQQG
+421 AAFIATLMQQQG
-433 QQIDIDETVRA
+433 RDISIDETVRA
-444 GILSKADLASSLVGE
+444 AILSKADLASSLVGE

-541 ILRILIEKQLPINL
+541 VLRILIEKQLPINL

-565 YSDAEGSKIEKM
+565 YSTSDGSKIAKM

-627 QAFSELSQAS
+627 QAFSELPQAEK
-637 MLADSN
+637 LADSN

-663 ALLSE
+663 PLLSE
-668 SAEQSLYGSVRQAQ
+668 PSEQALYQVVQQAQ
-682 TAVQPLLE
+682 KAVKPLLE
-690 QADYTQVLQTLASL
+690 TADYTQVLQTLVSL
-704 DEPLTQFFD
+704 DAPLTQFFAD
-713 NVMVNSE
+713 VMVNSD

-740 TVADISEL
+740 AVADISEL

>member
-30 IAQLTEA
+30 TEQLNEA
-37 DITFDSIKAF
+37 EIGFDSIKAF
-47 AAPRRLAL
+47 AAPRRLA
-55 QIQGISDKQP
+55 IRIEGISDKQP

-79 FDAEGNLSKALRG
+79 FDADGNPTRAAIGFAKGLGIEAS
-92 SVSSN
+92 
-97 IPFENSQVLENF
+97 
-109 FRDSKDEKSNRN
+109 
-121 FKELIDKINKQGYK
+121 ELITINTDKGDYVGY
-135 EVLEEL
+135 
-141 NQKSI
+141 
-146 SFLTKYGIKISVSG
+146 
-160 TSKGS
+160 
-165 YISFEQTIQ
+165 EQIIQ

-179 ELLPAIFQTA
+179 ELLPTIFQTA

-215 VLMQDSAVIDA
+215 VLMQDDAVIDA
-226 TIQGHQTANQT
+226 TIQGHQTGKQT
-237 RGHRFHSPNYHEI
+237 RGHRFHSPDYHEI
-250 AHAGNYEQLLDGLK
+250 THANDYEQLLDDLK
-264 VVADFDKRQMLI
+264 VVADFDKRQTLI
-276 KNQVKALAD
+276 KNQVKTLAD
-285 EVNADAIVP
+285 EVNADPIVP

-307 PIALRASF
+307 PIALRANF
-315 EPRFLQVP
+315 EARFLQVP

-421 AAFIAALMQQQG
+421 AAFIATLMQQQG
-433 QQIDIDETVRA
+433 RDINVDETVRA
-444 GILSKADLASSLVGE
+444 AILSKADLASSLVGE

-471 ARLNNEPEAVAASLE
+471 ARLNDEPEAVAASLQ

-565 YSDAEGSKIEKM
+565 YSTSEGSKIAKM

-627 QAFSELSQAS
+627 QTFSELPQAEK
-637 MLADSN
+637 LADSN

-654 VSVADNVDE
+654 VSVADTVDE

-668 SAEQSLYGSVRQAQ
+668 AAEQTLYQAVQQAQ
-682 TAVQPLLE
+682 MAVKPLLE
-690 QADYTQVLQTLASL
+690 TADYTQVLQTLVSL
-704 DEPLTQFFD
+704 DAPLTQFFAD
-713 NVMVNSE
+713 VMVNSE

>member
-30 IAQLTEA
+30 TEQLNEA
-37 DITFDSIKAF
+37 EISFDSIKAF

-79 FDAEGNLSKALRG
+79 FDAEGNPTRAAMGFAKGLGIEAS
-92 SVSSN
+92 
-97 IPFENSQVLENF
+97 
-109 FRDSKDEKSNRN
+109 
-121 FKELIDKINKQGYK
+121 ELITINTDKGDYVGY
-135 EVLEEL
+135 
-141 NQKSI
+141 
-146 SFLTKYGIKISVSG
+146 
-160 TSKGS
+160 
-165 YISFEQTIQ
+165 EQVIH

-179 ELLPAIFQTA
+179 ELLAAIFQTA

-226 TIQGHQTANQT
+226 TIQGHQTGTQT

-250 AHAGNYEQLLDGLK
+250 AHANDYEELLGGLK

-408 GTIWEKSERIAKL
+408 GTIWEKTERIAKL

-598 QGVSVDTIQ
+598 QSVSVDTIQ

-668 SAEQSLYGSVRQAQ
+668 PAEQSLYASVLQAQ
-682 TAVQPLLE
+682 TAVKPMLE

-704 DEPLTQFFD
+704 DKPLTQFFD

-720 DAALKNNR
+720 DPALKNNR

>member
-30 IAQLTEA
+30 TEQLKEA
-37 DITFDSIKAF
+37 DISFDSIKAF

-55 QIQGISDKQP
+55 QIEGISEKQP
-65 DRSEQKRGPAIKAA
+65 DRTEEKRGPAIKAA
-79 FDAEGNLSKALRG
+79 FDADGNPTRAAMGFAKGLGIEAS
-92 SVSSN
+92 
-97 IPFENSQVLENF
+97 
-109 FRDSKDEKSNRN
+109 
-121 FKELIDKINKQGYK
+121 ELTTIKTDKGDYVGY
-135 EVLEEL
+135 V
-141 NQKSI
+141 
-146 SFLTKYGIKISVSG
+146 
-160 TSKGS
+160 
-165 YISFEQTIQ
+165 QTIQ

-215 VLMQDSAVIDA
+215 VLMQDDTVIDA
-226 TIQGHQTANQT
+226 TIQGHQTGNQT
-237 RGHRFHSPNYHEI
+237 RGHRFHSPEYHTI
-250 AHAGNYEQLLDGLK
+250 THASDYEQLLDGLK
-264 VVADFDKRQMLI
+264 VVADFDKRQAFI
-276 KNQVKALAD
+276 NNQVQALAA

-294 QDLLDE
+294 QSLLDE

-315 EPRFLQVP
+315 EARFLQVP

-337 FCLTDKAG
+337 FCLTDKEG
-345 KLQPYFIFITNIES
+345 KLQPYFIFITNIQS
-359 KDPNQIIEG
+359 KDANQIIEG

-393 ALTESLKTRVFQDKL
+393 ALTENLKTRVFQDKL

-471 ARLNNEPEAVAASLE
+471 ARLNSEPEAVAVSLE
-486 EQYLPKFSGDVLPQ
+486 EQYLPKFSGDILPK
-500 TPIGICLALADR
+500 TAVGICLALADR

-518 IFAIDQAPTGSKDP
+518 IFAIGQAPTGSKDP

-565 YSDAEGSKIEKM
+565 YSDADGSKITKM

-627 QAFSELSQAS
+627 QTFSKLPQAS

-654 VSVADNVDE
+654 GTVADEVN
-663 ALLSE
+663 ASLLTE
-668 SAEQSLYGSVRQAQ
+668 NAEKMLYQTVQRAQ
-682 TAVQPLLE
+682 LDITPLLE
-690 QADYTQVLQTLASL
+690 TANYTKILQTLVSL
-704 DEPLTQFFD
+704 DAPLTQFFAD
-713 NVMVNSE
+713 VMVNSE
-720 DAALKNNR
+720 DAALKANR

>member
-30 IAQLTEA
+30 TEQLNEA
-37 DITFDSIKAF
+37 EIGFDSIKVF
-47 AAPRRLAL
+47 AAPRRLA
-55 QIQGISDKQP
+55 IRIEGISDKQP

-79 FDAEGNLSKALRG
+79 FDSDGNPTRAAMGFAKGLGIDAS
-92 SVSSN
+92 
-97 IPFENSQVLENF
+97 
-109 FRDSKDEKSNRN
+109 
-121 FKELIDKINKQGYK
+121 ELITINTDKGDYVGY
-135 EVLEEL
+135 
-141 NQKSI
+141 
-146 SFLTKYGIKISVSG
+146 
-160 TSKGS
+160 
-165 YISFEQTIQ
+165 EQIIQ

-179 ELLPAIFQTA
+179 ELLPTIFQTA

-226 TIQGHQTANQT
+226 TIQGHQTGKQT
-237 RGHRFHSPNYHEI
+237 RGHRFHSPDYHEI
-250 AHAGNYEQLLDGLK
+250 THANDYEQLLDDLK
-264 VVADFDKRQMLI
+264 VVADFDKRQTLI
-276 KNQVKALAD
+276 KNQVKTLAD
-285 EVNADAIVP
+285 EVNADPIVP

-307 PIALRASF
+307 PIALRANF
-315 EPRFLQVP
+315 EARFLQVP

-421 AAFIAALMQQQG
+421 AAFIATLMQQQG
-433 QQIDIDETVRA
+433 RDINVDETVRA
-444 GILSKADLASSLVGE
+444 AILSKADLASSLVGE

-471 ARLNNEPEAVAASLE
+471 ARLNDEPEAVAASLQ

-565 YSDAEGSKIEKM
+565 YSTSEGSKIAKM

-598 QGVSVDTIQ
+598 QGISVDTIQ

-627 QAFSELSQAS
+627 QTFSELPQAEE
-637 MLADSN
+637 LADSN

-654 VSVADNVDE
+654 VSVADTVDE

-668 SAEQSLYGSVRQAQ
+668 AAEQALYQAIQQAQ
-682 TAVQPLLE
+682 TAVKPLLE
-690 QADYTQVLQTLASL
+690 TADYTQVLQTLVSL
-704 DEPLTQFFD
+704 DAPLTQFFAD
-713 NVMVNSE
+713 VMVNSE

>member
-30 IAQLTEA
+30 TEQLTEA

-47 AAPRRLAL
+47 AAPRRLAI

-79 FDAEGNLSKALRG
+79 FDSDGNPTRAAMGFAKGLGIEAS
-92 SVSSN
+92 
-97 IPFENSQVLENF
+97 
-109 FRDSKDEKSNRN
+109 
-121 FKELIDKINKQGYK
+121 ELITINTDKGDYVGY
-135 EVLEEL
+135 
-141 NQKSI
+141 
-146 SFLTKYGIKISVSG
+146 
-160 TSKGS
+160 
-165 YISFEQTIQ
+165 EQVID

-215 VLMQDSAVIDA
+215 VLMQDSTVIDA
-226 TIQGHQTANQT
+226 IIQGHQTGTQT
-237 RGHRFHSPNYHEI
+237 RGHRFHSPDYHTI
-250 AHAGNYEQLLDGLK
+250 AHANDYEQLLDGLK

-307 PIALRASF
+307 PIALRANF
-315 EPRFLQVP
+315 EARFLQVP

-421 AAFIAALMQQQG
+421 AAFIATLMQQQG
-433 QQIDIDETVRA
+433 RDINVDETVRA
-444 GILSKADLASSLVGE
+444 AILSKADLASSLVGE

-471 ARLNNEPEAVAASLE
+471 ARLNGEPEAVAASLE
-486 EQYLPKFSGDVLPQ
+486 EQYLPKFSGDVLPK

-565 YSDAEGSKIEKM
+565 YSTSDGSKIAKM

-627 QAFSELSQAS
+627 QAFSELPQAEK
-637 MLADSN
+637 LADSN

-663 ALLSE
+663 PLLSE
-668 SAEQSLYGSVRQAQ
+668 PSEQALYQVVQQAQ
-682 TAVQPLLE
+682 KAVKPLLE
-690 QADYTQVLQTLASL
+690 TADYTQVLQTLVSL
-704 DEPLTQFFD
+704 DAPLTQFFAD
-713 NVMVNSE
+713 VMVNSD

>member
-19 KPLRDALQASV
+19 KPLRDALENSV
-30 IAQLTEA
+30 KEQLNEA
-37 DITFDSIKAF
+37 NISFDSIKAF

-65 DRSEQKRGPAIKAA
+65 DRTEQKRGPAIKAA
-79 FDAEGNLSKALRG
+79 FDADGNPTRAAMGFAKGLGIDAS
-92 SVSSN
+92 
-97 IPFENSQVLENF
+97 
-109 FRDSKDEKSNRN
+109 
-121 FKELIDKINKQGYK
+121 ELVTINTDKGDYVGY
-135 EVLEEL
+135 
-141 NQKSI
+141 
-146 SFLTKYGIKISVSG
+146 
-160 TSKGS
+160 
-165 YISFEQTIQ
+165 EQTIH

-179 ELLPAIFQTA
+179 ELLPAIFQAA
-189 LDNLPI
+189 LDSLPI

-203 SRNEFVRPVQWA
+203 SRDEFVRPVQWT
-215 VLMQDSAVIDA
+215 VLMQDDAVINA
-226 TIQGHQTANQT
+226 TIQGHQTSSQT
-237 RGHRFHSPNYHEI
+237 RGHRFHSPDYYTI
-250 AHAGNYEQLLDGLK
+250 AHANDYEQLLTGLK
-264 VVADFDKRQMLI
+264 VVANFDKRQTLI

-300 VTALVDF
+300 VTALVDY

-421 AAFIAALMQQQG
+421 AAFVATLMQQQG
-433 QQIDIDETVRA
+433 HDISVDETVRA
-444 GILSKADLASSLVGE
+444 AILSKADLASSLVGE

-471 ARLNNEPEAVAASLE
+471 ARLNGEPAAIAASLQ
-486 EQYLPKFSGDVLPQ
+486 EQYLPKFSGDILPQ

-565 YSDAEGSKIEKM
+565 YSTSEGSKIAKM

-583 VMAFLNSRYRAMYTE
+583 VIAFLNSRYRAMYTE

-627 QAFSELSQAS
+627 QAFSELPQAS

-654 VSVADNVDE
+654 SDVADNVDK

-668 SAEQSLYGSVRQAQ
+668 AAEQALYQAVQQAQ
-682 TAVQPLLE
+682 TAVEPLLE
-690 QADYTQVLQTLASL
+690 QANYTQVLQTLASL
-704 DEPLTQFFD
+704 DAPLTQFFD

>member
-19 KPLRDALQASV
+19 KPLRDALQTSV
-30 IAQLTEA
+30 IEQLTEA

-47 AAPRRLAL
+47 AAPRRLAI
-55 QIQGISDKQP
+55 QIQGISGKQP

-79 FDAEGNLSKALRG
+79 FDAEGNPTRAAMGFAKGLGIEAS
-92 SVSSN
+92 
-97 IPFENSQVLENF
+97 
-109 FRDSKDEKSNRN
+109 
-121 FKELIDKINKQGYK
+121 ELITINTDKGDYVGY
-135 EVLEEL
+135 
-141 NQKSI
+141 
-146 SFLTKYGIKISVSG
+146 
-160 TSKGS
+160 
-165 YISFEQTIQ
+165 EQVIH

-215 VLMQDSAVIDA
+215 VLMQDRTVIDA
-226 TIQGHQTANQT
+226 TIQGHQTGTQT
-237 RGHRFHSPNYHEI
+237 RGHRFHSPDYHEI
-250 AHAGNYEQLLDGLK
+250 AHVNDYEQLLDGLK

-307 PIALRASF
+307 PIALRANF
-315 EPRFLQVP
+315 EARFLQVP

-421 AAFIAALMQQQG
+421 AAFIATLMQEQG
-433 QQIDIDETVRA
+433 RDINVDDTVRA
-444 GILSKADLASSLVGE
+444 AILSKADLASSLVGE

-471 ARLNNEPEAVAASLE
+471 ARLNDEPEAVAASLE
-486 EQYLPKFSGDVLPQ
+486 EQYLPKFSGDVLPK
-500 TPIGICLALADR
+500 TPVGICLALADR

-565 YSDAEGSKIEKM
+565 YSTADGSKIAKM

-627 QAFSELSQAS
+627 QAFSELPQAEK
-637 MLADSN
+637 LADSN

-654 VSVADNVDE
+654 VSVADTVDE
-663 ALLSE
+663 TLLSDE
-668 SAEQSLYGSVRQAQ
+668 PAEQALYQVVQQAQ
-682 TAVQPLLE
+682 TAVTPLLE
-690 QADYTQVLQTLASL
+690 TADYTQILQTLVSL
-704 DEPLTQFFD
+704 DEPLTQFFAD
-713 NVMVNSE
+713 VMVNSE

>member
-30 IAQLTEA
+30 IEQLTAA

-47 AAPRRLAL
+47 AAPRRLAI

-65 DRSEQKRGPAIKAA
+65 DRTEQKRGPAIKAA
-79 FDAEGNLSKALRG
+79 FDAEGNPTRAAMGFAKGLGIEAS
-92 SVSSN
+92 
-97 IPFENSQVLENF
+97 
-109 FRDSKDEKSNRN
+109 
-121 FKELIDKINKQGYK
+121 ELTTINTDKGDY
-135 EVLEEL
+135 V
-141 NQKSI
+141 
-146 SFLTKYGIKISVSG
+146 G
-160 TSKGS
+160 
-165 YISFEQTIQ
+165 FEQTIR

-215 VLMQDSAVIDA
+215 VLMQDDTVIDA
-226 TIQGHQTANQT
+226 TIQGHQTSTQT
-237 RGHRFHSPNYHEI
+237 RGHRFHSPDYHNI
-250 AHAGNYEQLLDGLK
+250 AHANDYEELLSGLK

-285 EVNADAIVP
+285 EVNSDAIVP

-315 EPRFLQVP
+315 EARFLQVP

-337 FCLTDKAG
+337 FCLTDKTG

-393 ALTESLKTRVFQDKL
+393 ALTESLKNRVFQDKL

-433 QQIDIDETVRA
+433 HDINVDETVRA

-471 ARLNNEPEAVAASLE
+471 ARLNDEPEAVAASLE

-565 YSDAEGSKIEKM
+565 YSDAEGSKIAKM

-654 VSVADNVDE
+654 VSVADTVDE

-668 SAEQSLYGSVRQAQ
+668 PAEQNLYANVKQAQ
-682 TAVQPLLE
+682 TVVQPLLE

-713 NVMVNSE
+713 QVMVNSE